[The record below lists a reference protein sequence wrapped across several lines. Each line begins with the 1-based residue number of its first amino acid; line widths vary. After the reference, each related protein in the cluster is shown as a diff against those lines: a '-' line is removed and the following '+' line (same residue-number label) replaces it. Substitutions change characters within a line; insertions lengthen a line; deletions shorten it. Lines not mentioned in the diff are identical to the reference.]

1 MSVRVHPVTDLVS
14 LLDLEPVKPDAFLG
28 AGPVLGW
35 GRIYGG
41 QVVAQAL
48 RAAART
54 VEPDQHPHSLH
65 AYFVRA
71 GDEREPVLYEVE
83 RVRDGRSFTTR
94 QVVAYQAGG
103 AILNL
108 IASFQR
114 HEDGEDVQAVTPPP
128 GVPEPESLPDG
139 ETDLFLHHRVVRSQ
153 REPEPE
159 QVSWIRV
166 AEPLP
171 AGDPFVH
178 ACALAYL
185 SDEDLLGV
193 ALLPHSLGGDWERL
207 MTASLDHAVW
217 FHRPVDATEWLLVDA
232 RGHGVA
238 NARGMAVARVF
249 DRQGRHVATVAQE
262 GLVRV
267 RDRG

>member
-1 MSVRVHPVTDLVS
+1 MSVHVHPVTDLTS

-54 VEPDQHPHSLH
+54 VDPEQHPHSLH

-71 GDEREPVLYEVE
+71 GDEHEPVLYEVD
-83 RVRDGRSFTTR
+83 RVRDGRSFSTR

-108 IASFQR
+108 IASFQ
-114 HEDGEDVQAVTPPP
+114 HDEEGDDVQAVRPPAGVTPP
-128 GVPEPESLPDG
+128 EELPPA
-139 ETDLFLHHRVVRSQ
+139 ETDLFFEHRIVRSR
-153 REPEPE
+153 REPVPE
-159 QVSWIRV
+159 QLTWIRV

-171 AGDPFVH
+171 QDPFVD

-193 ALLPHSLGGDWERL
+193 ALLPHSLGGDWDRL
-207 MTASLDHAVW
+207 MTASLDHAIW
-217 FHRPVDATEWLLVDA
+217 FHRPVRATEWLLFHVE
-232 RGHGVA
+232 GHGVA
-238 NARGMAVARVF
+238 NARGMAIARVY
-249 DRQGRHVATVAQE
+249 DTRGTHVATVAQE

-267 RDRG
+267 HRPG